1 MITGDVAIQAKPDP
15 DWKVRLMTN
24 GAAEF
29 QVGFRIEHSTR
40 IKYTAALGAE
50 CVNCLWNAPDRAI
63 LLSMNIGCALLSSFC
78 NLLYADPP
86 E

>member
-1 MITGDVAIQAKPDP
+1 
-15 DWKVRLMTN
+15 MTKA
-24 GAAEF
+24 AAEV
-29 QVGFRIEHSTR
+29 QGGFRIEHSMLL
-40 IKYTAALGAE
+40 KCTATLGAE